1 MCYFATSF
9 NPLLRNTPSTAN
21 LPKEAL
27 LENHKPSTNDDLY
40 SKGSSSAVVFSA
52 IQPQR

>member
-9 NPLLRNTPSTAN
+9 NPLLRNSPSTAN

-27 LENHKPSTNDDLY
+27 LVNHKPKTNGDEFFQ
-40 SKGSSSAVVFSA
+40 G
-52 IQPQR
+52 